1 MDAFML
7 NDSVVLY
14 SQETNDNYRLNYIN
28 VKNRKI
34 INGTDLFTPHK
45 NAFSIYSQNMCINV
59 GKNSLAMGMNS
70 INQMN
75 FMTLDNKH
83 RKSVSIYENAK
94 TDFDKDEEMQY
105 CCKLSGNDE
114 YVYALYMNQT
124 YEDSFAKPKEMEIHV
139 FSWHGKLEK
148 ILKVKEY
155 LLTIAVDDE
164 NKFLYGRDN
173 NNNIFKYQL

>member
-1 MDAFML
+1 
-7 NDSVVLY
+7 
-14 SQETNDNYRLNYIN
+14 
-28 VKNRKI
+28 
-34 INGTDLFTPHK
+34 
-45 NAFSIYSQNMCINV
+45 
-59 GKNSLAMGMNS
+59 
-70 INQMN
+70 
-75 FMTLDNKH
+75 
-83 RKSVSIYENAK
+83 
-94 TDFDKDEEMQY
+94 MQY
-105 CCKLSGNDE
+105 YCKLSGNDE

-139 FSWHGKLEK
+139 FSWDGKLEK